1 MAAKKS
7 KNARQSLTS
16 STVRATQRAT
26 GSRGARVGSLSE
38 LPGPSTQTA
47 TRRRVSSVSSSW
59 DTRAEQTKPPPR
71 EKRVAEMQHQ
81 LHRIIHRVGSVN
93 DELETKETEFGALA
107 FIVRAMPKKS
117 KSPTSYEDVFE
128 RAKYP
133 AYVTPAQ
140 KEFVLAAISTALG
153 RDRKRFDAN
162 LRGNQR
168 EEFNRIARTFV
179 KYIKTR

>member
-1 MAAKKS
+1 
-7 KNARQSLTS
+7 
-16 STVRATQRAT
+16 
-26 GSRGARVGSLSE
+26 
-38 LPGPSTQTA
+38 
-47 TRRRVSSVSSSW
+47 
-59 DTRAEQTKPPPR
+59 
-71 EKRVAEMQHQ
+71 MQHQ
-81 LHRIIHRVGSVN
+81 LHRIIDRVGSVN